1 MKPVDC
7 YFKDKS
13 TKDGLNNCC
22 KPCKKEYQ
30 KQYFKTEAGKAA
42 LAKARTKY
50 RQTEAGKAL
59 EAKRQTKYRTKI
71 PPGVYQVLNKVT
83 GEVYVG
89 QSKIPNNRRSRHWEL
104 LRGGKHENPNLQ
116 EAYDKYGKD
125 AFVFKIL
132 EHCEPDKLLE
142 REEHWINKFLDNCYN
157 VVGVEK

>member
-1 MKPVDC
+1 
-7 YFKDKS
+7 
-13 TKDGLNNCC
+13 
-22 KPCKKEYQ
+22 
-30 KQYFKTEAGKAA
+30 
-42 LAKARTKY
+42 
-50 RQTEAGKAL
+50 
-59 EAKRQTKYRTKI
+59 
-71 PPGVYQVLNKVT
+71 
-83 GEVYVG
+83 VYVG